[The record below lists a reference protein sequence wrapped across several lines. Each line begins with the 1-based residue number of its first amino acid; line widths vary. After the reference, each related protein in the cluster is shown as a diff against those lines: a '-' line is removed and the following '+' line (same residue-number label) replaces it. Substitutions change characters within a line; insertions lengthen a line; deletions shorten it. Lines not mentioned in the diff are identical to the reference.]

1 MQIACSEGCWY
12 LGSMAVHL
20 QIRDLPDEIHGTLR
34 QRAERRGVS
43 LRQYALEILREHCL
57 EPTTDEWLDGLGRLT
72 PVLLSPPSAEAVR
85 LAREEDEAALAGALG
100 RS

>member
-1 MQIACSEGCWY
+1 
-12 LGSMAVHL
+12 MAVHL

-34 QRAERRGVS
+34 RRAEGRGVS

-57 EPTTDEWLDGLGRLT
+57 MPTTDDWLDGLERLT
-72 PVLLSPPSAEAVR
+72 SVPLDRSTAAVIGE
-85 LAREEDEAALAGALG
+85 AREEDEAALARALG